1 VQNDI
6 AGFVLHADAMRKRRD
21 IMFTALIESRSI
33 RSRNQFGTAGSAA
46 VHLGLIVLAVYATAA
61 GAPMLDEKD
70 LPTKLRWIKTTVSQ
84 PTASRKSSDS
94 HPSVTRAIPRLPQ
107 LSVSISA
114 ELPSVDIP
122 LGAVRADEFPGPG
135 IGTVT
140 DGQPG
145 PAGLSSDRPA
155 YSATEVDAPVGALA
169 GSGKPAYPTTM
180 RTAGIEG
187 EVVAQFI
194 VDRNGHVSTE
204 SIRILSATNELF
216 AESVKRAIPKMKFVA
231 ARLRSEPV
239 PQTVQQLF
247 SFRLDR

>member
-1 VQNDI
+1 
-6 AGFVLHADAMRKRRD
+6 
-21 IMFTALIESRSI
+21 MFTALIESRAMK
-33 RSRNQFGTAGSAA
+33 SRNQFGTASSAA
-46 VHLGLIVLAVYATAA
+46 VHMGLIVVAVYATAA
-61 GAPMLDEKD
+61 GAPTPDVKD
-70 LPTKLRWIKTTVSQ
+70 PPIKIQWIDKLIPQRPTTST
-84 PTASRKSSDS
+84 SSS
-94 HPSVTRAIPRLPQ
+94 NPHTPVTIAIPRLPQ
-107 LSVSISA
+107 LSVSIPSK
-114 ELPSVDIP
+114 LPSVDIP

-135 IGTVT
+135 VGTVT

-145 PAGLSSDRPA
+145 PAGLSSNRPA
-155 YSATEVDAPVGALA
+155 YSATEVDAPVSALA

-231 ARLRSEPV
+231 ARLRGETV

>member
-1 VQNDI
+1 
-6 AGFVLHADAMRKRRD
+6 
-21 IMFTALIESRSI
+21 MFTALIESRSMK
-33 RSRNQFGTAGSAA
+33 SPNQFGTAGSVA
-46 VHLGLIVLAVYATAA
+46 VHLGLIVVAVYATAA
-61 GAPMLDEKD
+61 GAPTPDAKD
-70 LPTKLRWIKTTVSQ
+70 PPINIQWIDKLVPQPPATSPT
-84 PTASRKSSDS
+84 SDNP
-94 HPSVTRAIPRLPQ
+94 HPSSGRTITRPHLTFSIPTD
-107 LSVSISA
+107 
-114 ELPSVDIP
+114 LPSVDIP
-122 LGAVRADEFPGPG
+122 LGAVRADDFAGPG

-155 YSATEVDAPVGALA
+155 YSATEVDAPVSALA

-187 EVVAQFI
+187 EVIAQFI

-231 ARLRSEPV
+231 ARLRGETV